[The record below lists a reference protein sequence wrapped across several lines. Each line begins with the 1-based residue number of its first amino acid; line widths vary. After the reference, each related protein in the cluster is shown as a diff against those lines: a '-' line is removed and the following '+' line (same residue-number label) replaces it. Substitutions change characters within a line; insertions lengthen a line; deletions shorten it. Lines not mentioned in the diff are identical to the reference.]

1 LLFLGHNLQITNA
14 SGSRDADFRLFFL
27 KNHKIA
33 AWGWGPGSNDV
44 NQKNLNL
51 PLMWRHPQKHSN
63 PKLTNF
69 FKS

>member
-1 LLFLGHNLQITNA
+1 LFLGHNLQITNA

-51 PLMWRHPQKHSN
+51 PLM
-63 PKLTNF
+63 
-69 FKS
+69 